1 MKLSDR
7 LTGLFLVGLG
17 GAAWYGGSLLPPVPG
32 QQVGPNVFPM
42 VVGGG
47 LVLCGAMIALGIG
60 AKFEAEAEA
69 DVAAHQDGGMPAPKD
84 DTWANGLKA
93 LIPPA
98 LLFFYV
104 LVADRLGFIPTAF
117 VMVLTAA
124 LAFGA
129 RLGLALPVA
138 LLAPIGVHLIFLKLL
153 RVPLPPGLLP
163 MPW

>member
-1 MKLSDR
+1 MVLSDR

-17 GAAWYGGSLLPPVPG
+17 AAAWWGGSKLQPVPG
-32 QQVGPNVFPM
+32 QQVGPSAFPM

-47 LVLCGAMIALGIG
+47 LVLCGLLIALRIG
-60 AKFEAEAEA
+60 AKFEEQAEAEL
-69 DVAAHQDGGMPAPKD
+69 AAHQDSNAPPPRD
-84 DTWANGLKA
+84 DTWATGLRA

-104 LVADRLGFIPTAF
+104 LVVDRLGFIPTAF
-117 VMVLTAA
+117 LMVLTAA

-129 RLGLALPVA
+129 RLPVA
-138 LLAPIGVHLIFLKLL
+138 VGVAIGGPIFVHLVFAKLL
-153 RVPLPPGLLP
+153 RVPLPSGLLP